1 MAIFNGSDLIITL
14 AADGGTEQK
23 LLHATSCTYSLNR
36 DTIDISSKDSANG
49 FREIL
54 SGQGSFT
61 ISADGLMDF
70 TSTGSTTDPD
80 EVFDFMLN
88 RTKVD
93 FTFALSTPAGYTLTG
108 EGFVSSLEITS
119 GVEDA
124 PTYSISIEGTGTPVK
139 TPV

>member
-61 ISADGLMDF
+61 ISADGLM
-70 TSTGSTTDPD
+70 
-80 EVFDFMLN
+80 VFDFMLN

-93 FTFALSTPAGYTLTG
+93 FTFALLLLYQLQLVTH
-108 EGFVSSLEITS
+108 
-119 GVEDA
+119 
-124 PTYSISIEGTGTPVK
+124 
-139 TPV
+139 